1 MLQSTSHY
9 FCLGD
14 IGMKTC
20 NSSCCLFSLGL
31 MARPIDWVLE
41 HGYLGNRDR
50 KDPTVAGGVLSMTK
64 ARAPRCRAGGF
75 TEGGSR
81 SLGKRAWTS
90 SPVGSSTAQAPC
102 KVLSSQV
109 TIGLTSEGCR
119 TKNMVPLCLA
129 SWTDVLSLCQ
139 SPEDT
144 PGGQKLS

>member
-9 FCLGD
+9 FCPGD
-14 IGMKTC
+14 MGMKTY

-50 KDPTVAGGVLSMTK
+50 KDPTAAGGVLSMTK
-64 ARAPRCRAGGF
+64 ARASRCRAGGF

-81 SLGKRAWTS
+81 GLGKRAWAF
-90 SPVGSSTAQAPC
+90 SPGGSTAQAPC
-102 KVLSSQV
+102 KLLSSQV
-109 TIGLTSEGCR
+109 TIGLTSGGCR
-119 TKNMVPLCLA
+119 TKNMVPLRLA

-139 SPEDT
+139 SPQDT
-144 PGGQKLS
+144 PGSQKLS